1 MFLLKKRGAVK
12 NTAKK
17 IKKTKR
23 YNGVYDPEYDPF
35 AEAALMNEMTGAVP
49 AAPKSRGEQESY
61 ENLANGINFNNV

>member
-1 MFLLKKRGAVK
+1 MKKRGAVK